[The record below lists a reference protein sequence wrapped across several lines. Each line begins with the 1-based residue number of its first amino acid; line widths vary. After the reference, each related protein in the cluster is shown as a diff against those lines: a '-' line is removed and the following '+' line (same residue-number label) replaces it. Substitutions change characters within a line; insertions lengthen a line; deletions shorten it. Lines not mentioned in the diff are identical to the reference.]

1 LDCLLFATTNITY
14 LLKKNS
20 RCISVIENSTSPN
33 RHTNNALVC
42 MKTNTEESLR
52 SHDQLSSGPRL
63 PRIMSV
69 HGPALFSLV
78 AIAIRAI
85 AVRAAFAVIFTV
97 VAVVQSITKN
107 VQVVRVGMPT
117 EDNFSWSRNSRDE
130 KTSKRADQQRTNM
143 NNCRKKI
150 GNSK

>member
-1 LDCLLFATTNITY
+1 
-14 LLKKNS
+14 
-20 RCISVIENSTSPN
+20 
-33 RHTNNALVC
+33 
-42 MKTNTEESLR
+42 
-52 SHDQLSSGPRL
+52 
-63 PRIMSV
+63 MSV

-117 EDNFSWSRNSRDE
+117 EDNFSWSRSSRDE